1 MALAVIREI
10 LFFLKSCLT
19 VNHCIGAWQMSL
31 IAFWPKPSS
40 LVFIFVFLSAQ
51 VLDDMLPAS
60 KRTEMLDL
68 EELIEEKVSLRM
80 FSLDLFF
87 YRGEGEF
94 E

>member
-19 VNHCIGAWQMSL
+19 VNHCIGEWQMSL
-31 IAFWPKPSS
+31 IAFRPQPSS
-40 LVFIFVFLSAQ
+40 FVFIFVFLSAQ

-80 FSLDLFF
+80 LS
-87 YRGEGEF
+87 
-94 E
+94 